1 MSTTLSRRTRTG
13 SALASISGFA
23 AAWMAMMA
31 TRYFALSADDINGGI
46 GIGVDE
52 GSWLS
57 TAYSACEPIGV
68 ILGCWLSVGLSIRR
82 VLLASVAV
90 FIVAMLLPAVAPGF
104 MILLISR
111 ALTGAASCRSPSS
124 PNFAYSVRHGVR
136 WQLEFM
142 PRRRRWG
149 RSSQVPSTLG
159 SYNVT
164 GGRQSFG
171 QA

>member
-68 ILGCWLSVGLSIRR
+68 ILGCWLSVGLSY
-82 VLLASVAV
+82 VV
-90 FIVAMLLPAVAPGF
+90 FCSP
-104 MILLISR
+104 
-111 ALTGAASCRSPSS
+111 RSPYSS
-124 PNFAYSVRHGVR
+124 LRCSC
-136 WQLEFM
+136 Q
-142 PRRRRWG
+142 
-149 RSSQVPSTLG
+149 PSLLD
-159 SYNVT
+159 S
-164 GGRQSFG
+164 
-171 QA
+171 

>member
-68 ILGCWLSVGLSIRR
+68 ILGCWLSIGLSIRR

-90 FIVAMLLPAVAPGF
+90 FIVAMLLPVVAPGF

-111 ALTGAASCRSPSS
+111 ALTGLAAGGLTLDGLFPPDLSRYH
-124 PNFAYSVRHGVR
+124 A
-136 WQLEFM
+136 
-142 PRRRRWG
+142 
-149 RSSQVPSTLG
+149 RSSETVVHSG
-159 SYNVT
+159 SVT
-164 GGRQSFG
+164 GSLSQ
-171 QA
+171 

>member
-68 ILGCWLSVGLSIRR
+68 ILGCWLSIGLSIRR

-90 FIVAMLLPAVAPGF
+90 FIVAMLLPVVAPGF

-111 ALTGAASCRSPSS
+111 ALT
-124 PNFAYSVRHGVR
+124 FRHRVR

-142 PRRRRWG
+142 PRRRRWVL
-149 RSSQVPSTLG
+149 SSQLASTLG